1 MLLKFIKKQY
11 YIKFIFSLN
20 FCFRINI
27 KKILFLENKIIYI
40 NLKIKYFFILYY
52 CFMLFFFIHSFINF
66 KLKIKINIKFNNL
79 NIVESNYF
87 EIIYILNDKHIK
99 K

>member
-1 MLLKFIKKQY
+1 
-11 YIKFIFSLN
+11 
-20 FCFRINI
+20 
-27 KKILFLENKIIYI
+27 
-40 NLKIKYFFILYY
+40 
-52 CFMLFFFIHSFINF
+52 MLFFFIHSFINF